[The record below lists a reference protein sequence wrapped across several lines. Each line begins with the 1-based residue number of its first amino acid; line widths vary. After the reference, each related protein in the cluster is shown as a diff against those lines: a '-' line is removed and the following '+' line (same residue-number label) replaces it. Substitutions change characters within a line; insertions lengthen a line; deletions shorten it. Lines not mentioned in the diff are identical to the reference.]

1 MVKDSEPS
9 AQRAA
14 APAAVAENAP
24 EEPGLLL
31 RLIKDQRIAF
41 LLVGGL
47 NTAIGTAWF
56 IFFELLFGEDAGR
69 FGYMISLACAHVA
82 SVITAFLLNRFL
94 VFRVQGHFWLDLF
107 RFWLVNLTTL
117 GINAVSLPAVVELT
131 GMRPIYAQLLITA
144 ATAFISFF
152 GHKYFSF
159 HRKKAV
165 SDAVAQ
171 SLSDLQEP

>member
-1 MVKDSEPS
+1 MDPEPPT
-9 AQRAA
+9 RAA
-14 APAAVAENAP
+14 DPAVDMTSADASEQ
-24 EEPGLLL
+24 GLLL

-69 FGYMISLACAHVA
+69 FGYMISLLCAHVA
-82 SVITAFLLNRFL
+82 SVLTAFALNRYL
-94 VFRVQGHFWLDLF
+94 VFRVRGHMWLDLF

-131 GMRPIYAQLLITA
+131 GMRPIYAQLMITA
-144 ATAFISFF
+144 CTAFISFF

-165 SDAVAQ
+165 STAVAQ
-171 SLSDLQEP
+171 SLSDIQEH